1 VSVPELP
8 PPARRLIRV
17 AVALPLVAL
26 ACSPAQPETGR
37 KPATRVAA
45 PDSVAFAPPAD
56 SLIPNDAAGRS
67 IRRGLALLVS
77 TRDSLP
83 DHVGGAL
90 QCVSCH
96 PEAGRKPGAMPWVGV
111 YARYPQ
117 YRSRSASVGLLED
130 RVNDCFLRSM
140 NGKPLDPGGADMRDI
155 VAYMAFLSRGV
166 PVGAKVA
173 GQGLTML
180 PAGIKGDSAR
190 GAALFPVTCA
200 RCHGPGGEG
209 SAVYPPLWGARSFN
223 IGAGMARVRTAAAFI
238 RHNMPF
244 DRPGTLTDQE
254 ASDLAAYVTS
264 QPRPDLPGKEKD
276 WPEGGAPA
284 DVPYRTLGAG
294 AAAPTHR

>member
-1 VSVPELP
+1 MYAIPHSASRV
-8 PPARRLIRV
+8 RRS
-17 AVALPLVAL
+17 AVLLGLPLVSL
-26 ACSPAQPETGR
+26 ACSPARPETGR
-37 KPATRVAA
+37 EK
-45 PDSVAFAPPAD
+45 APPAADTVAFNPPPD
-56 SLIPNDAAGRS
+56 SLIPDDASGRS
-67 IRRGLALLVS
+67 IRRGLALLLY

-96 PEAGRKPGAMPWVGV
+96 PNAGRKPGAMPWVGV

-117 YRSRSASVGLLED
+117 YRSRSASVALIED

-140 NGKPLDPGGADMRDI
+140 NGKPLDPAGADMRDI

-180 PAGIKGDSAR
+180 PPTKGDSAR

-209 SAVYPPLWGARSFN
+209 SAVYPPLWGDRSFN

-244 DRPGTLTDQE
+244 DKPGTLTDQQ
-254 ASDLAAYVTS
+254 AADLAAYVTS

-276 WPEGGAPA
+276 WPEGGAPS
-284 DVPYRTLGAG
+284 DVPYRTLGARSG
-294 AAAPTHR
+294 TGSTTR

>member
-1 VSVPELP
+1 MPELLP
-8 PPARRLIRV
+8 LPRQLLRV
-17 AVALPLVAL
+17 AVALPLLAL
-26 ACSPAQPETGR
+26 ACSPARPETGR
-37 KPATRVAA
+37 KAA
-45 PDSVAFAPPAD
+45 PRAPVPDSVAFAPPSD
-56 SLIPNDAAGRS
+56 SLIPDDAAGRS

-96 PEAGRKPGAMPWVGV
+96 PNAGRKPGAMPWVGV

-117 YRSRSASVGLLED
+117 YRSRSASMALIED
-130 RVNDCFLRSM
+130 RVNDCFERSM
-140 NGKPLDPGGADMRDI
+140 NGKALDPAGRDMRDI

-173 GQGLTML
+173 GQGLAML
-180 PAGIKGDSAR
+180 PAMKGDSAR

-209 SAVYPPLWGARSFN
+209 STVYPPLWGARSFN
-223 IGAGMARVRTAAAFI
+223 IGAGMGRVRTAAAFI

-244 DRPGTLTDQE
+244 DKPGTLTDQQ
-254 ASDLAAYVTS
+254 ATDLAAYVTS
-264 QPRPDLPGKEKD
+264 QPRPDFAGKEKD
-276 WPEGGAPA
+276 WPEGGAPS
-284 DVPYRTLGAG
+284 DVPYATRAQPQGG
-294 AAAPTHR
+294 RSPRR

>member
-1 VSVPELP
+1 VSALSHPT
-8 PPARRLIRV
+8 RRVRRRIALLG
-17 AVALPLVAL
+17 LPLVTL
-26 ACSPAQPETGR
+26 ACPSARPETGHDEAR
-37 KPATRVAA
+37 PA
-45 PDSVAFAPPAD
+45 PDTVAFNPPAD
-56 SLIPNDAAGRS
+56 SLIPDDAAGRS
-67 IRRGLALLVS
+67 IRRGLALLLN

-83 DHVGGAL
+83 HHVGGAL

-96 PEAGRKPGAMPWVGV
+96 PDAGRKAGAMPWVGV

-117 YRSRSASVGLLED
+117 YRSRSATVALIED
-130 RVNDCFLRSM
+130 RVNDCFVRSM
-140 NGKPLDPGGADMRDI
+140 NGKALDPAGADMRDI

-180 PAGIKGDSAR
+180 PVTKGDSAR

-209 SAVYPPLWGARSFN
+209 SAIYPPLWGARSFN

-244 DRPGTLTDQE
+244 DQPGTLTDQQ
-254 ASDLAAYVTS
+254 AIDLAAFVTS
-264 QPRPDLPGKEKD
+264 QPRPDLAGKEKD
-276 WPEGGAPA
+276 WPRGGAPP
-284 DVPYRTLGAG
+284 DVPYRTLRARPDTG
-294 AAAPTHR
+294 PTAR